1 MMQVWLCEDDPIFRT
16 SIESKISN
24 WSKANHNFDLSIT
37 TFRSSEDLLEHWQ
50 LGNHADIFFLDIQ
63 IPKELSGLELAKLIR
78 QTDEDVPIVFVTN
91 DRHICRI
98 CLSRLYCKRFTLS

>member
-50 LGNHADIFFLDIQ
+50 LGNHADTLYVILKNPCWNPIFLLVLTLPI
-63 IPKELSGLELAKLIR
+63 STIR
-78 QTDEDVPIVFVTN
+78 CAIKN
-91 DRHICRI
+91 H
-98 CLSRLYCKRFTLS
+98 L